1 VQRCLLCTRCEI
13 VKERE
18 LTFRPG
24 ESMRL
29 AVCVLLGAEMCV
41 CILFRQPH
49 THKHRP
55 ERVLPPQRVSLP
67 SPRVPRPNGHISS
80 LPPRLVSTHDR
91 SFSNALN
98 PMVGKMVGVLEKP
111 QT

>member
-1 VQRCLLCTRCEI
+1 M
-13 VKERE
+13 
-18 LTFRPG
+18 TFRPG
-24 ESMRL
+24 ECVWL
-29 AVCVLLGAEMCV
+29 CVCVLLGAEMCV
-41 CILFRQPH
+41 YLVSTTTH

-55 ERVLPPQRVSLP
+55 ERVLPPQHYHSITAESASANLR
-67 SPRVPRPNGHISS
+67 HISS

>member
-1 VQRCLLCTRCEI
+1 MQRCLLCTRCEI

-24 ESMRL
+24 E
-29 AVCVLLGAEMCV
+29 CVWLCVFYLERRYV

-55 ERVLPPQRVSLP
+55 ERVLPPQHHC
-67 SPRVPRPNGHISS
+67 RVPESSLCQRHISS

-98 PMVGKMVGVLEKP
+98 PMVGKVVGVLEKP

>member
-1 VQRCLLCTRCEI
+1 
-13 VKERE
+13 
-18 LTFRPG
+18 
-24 ESMRL
+24 
-29 AVCVLLGAEMCV
+29 MCV
-41 CILFRQPH
+41 YLVSTTTH
-49 THKHRP
+49 TNIRP
-55 ERVLPPQRVSLP
+55 ERVLPPQHYHSITAESP
-67 SPRVPRPNGHISS
+67 SANVRRERHISS

>member
-1 VQRCLLCTRCEI
+1 
-13 VKERE
+13 
-18 LTFRPG
+18 
-24 ESMRL
+24 
-29 AVCVLLGAEMCV
+29 VCVFYLERRCV
-41 CILFRQPH
+41 CTSCFDNH
-49 THKHRP
+49 THTNIGPSAFSRP
-55 ERVLPPQRVSLP
+55 SIDAESPSANEQR
-67 SPRVPRPNGHISS
+67 HISS

>member
-24 ESMRL
+24 E
-29 AVCVLLGAEMCV
+29 CVWLCVFYLERRCV

>member
-1 VQRCLLCTRCEI
+1 MFYL
-13 VKERE
+13 ER
-18 LTFRPG
+18 R
-24 ESMRL
+24 
-29 AVCVLLGAEMCV
+29 CV

-55 ERVLPPQRVSLP
+55 ERVLPPQHYHSITAESASANLR
-67 SPRVPRPNGHISS
+67 HISS

>member
-1 VQRCLLCTRCEI
+1 MEG
-13 VKERE
+13 E

-24 ESMRL
+24 ES
-29 AVCVLLGAEMCV
+29 ASGCVCVLLGAEMCV
-41 CILFRQPH
+41 YVLFRQPH

-55 ERVLPPQRVSLP
+55 ERVLPPQHHC
-67 SPRVPRPNGHISS
+67 RVPESSLCQRHISS